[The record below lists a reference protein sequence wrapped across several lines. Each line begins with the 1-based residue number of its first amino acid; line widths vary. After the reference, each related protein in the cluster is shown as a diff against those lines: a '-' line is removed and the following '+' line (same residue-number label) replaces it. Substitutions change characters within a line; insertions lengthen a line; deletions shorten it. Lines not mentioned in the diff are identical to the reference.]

1 MDWAK
6 VGQVAGAAAQGYTRG
21 GGAGAAIGVF
31 GSLMDKRK
39 KKKAASELPAEASD
53 MGDSISD
60 DNGIKIWG
68 EDEQGNW

>member
-1 MDWAK
+1 MDWSK

-53 MGDSISD
+53 MGDSPAD

-68 EDEQGNW
+68 EDEEGNW

>member
-1 MDWAK
+1 MDWSK

-39 KKKAASELPAEASD
+39 KKKQASELPAEASD
-53 MGDSISD
+53 MGDSPAD

-68 EDEQGNW
+68 EDEEGNW